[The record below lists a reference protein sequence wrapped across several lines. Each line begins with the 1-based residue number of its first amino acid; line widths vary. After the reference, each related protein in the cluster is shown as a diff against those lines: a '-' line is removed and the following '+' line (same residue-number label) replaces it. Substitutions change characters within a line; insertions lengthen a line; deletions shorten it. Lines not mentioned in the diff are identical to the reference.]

1 MFWTR
6 QLFAE
11 TVLHPIRSIFNQSK
25 RATCAKF
32 QNRLNTFRQALTI
45 TLCGNNSIQN
55 CFNGVQFVATKSQR
69 IFATSFQRLADIDQF
84 AIHACANQS
93 LFLQCFKNILMEAFA
108 RANNRGRQHDA
119 FARKRLQNCVRDL
132 RGAHGRDFT
141 AAYFSVITAVPTRGS
156 SATRPE

>member
-11 TVLHPIRSIFNQSK
+11 AVLHPIRSILNQSK
-25 RATCAKF
+25 RAACAKF

-55 CFNGVQFVATKSQR
+55 CFNGVQFVTAKSQR
-69 IFATSFQRLADIDQF
+69 IFAAGFQRLTDVDQL
-84 AIHACANQS
+84 AVHARANQP
-93 LFLQCFKNILMEAFA
+93 LFLQCFKNILMETFA
-108 RANNRGRQHDA
+108 RANDRGRQHDA
-119 FARKRLQNCVRDL
+119 FARKRIQNCVRDL

-141 AAYFSVITAVPTRGS
+141 TAYFSVVTAVPTRGS
-156 SATRPE
+156 AATRPQ